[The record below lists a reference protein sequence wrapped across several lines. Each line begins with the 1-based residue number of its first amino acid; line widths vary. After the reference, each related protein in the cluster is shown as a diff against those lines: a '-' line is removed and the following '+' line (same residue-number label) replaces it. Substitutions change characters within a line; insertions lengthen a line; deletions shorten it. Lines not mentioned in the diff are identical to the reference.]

1 LGTSTSA
8 EGKVY
13 FSNLDKHVKSF
24 AYGIGT
30 ENAISLAFSKDR
42 VQDRKTWLQESYN
55 EDDFIDPNKSIV
67 TFEEFINVEMIQ
79 FSYADLV
86 RSLPSVIDGLKPSQ
100 RKVLHSCFKRNLNQ
114 ELKVVQLGGSVAEIS
129 GYHHGDQSLT
139 ATIVRMAQ
147 DYTGSNNV
155 PLLFPSGQF
164 GTRHEGG
171 KDFASPRYI
180 FTRLSKMTRFLFPQV
195 SARSLI
201 CMCTSELML

>member
-1 LGTSTSA
+1 MGTSTST

-24 AYGIGT
+24 AYGKDT
-30 ENAISLAFSKDR
+30 ENAISLAFNKNR
-42 VQDRKTWLQESYN
+42 VHDRKTWLQDSYH
-55 EDDFIDPNKSIV
+55 EGDFIDPNKSLV

-79 FSYADLV
+79 FSHSDLV
-86 RSLPSVIDGLKPSQ
+86 RSLPSIIDGLKPSH
-100 RKVLHSCFKRNLNQ
+100 RKVLHSCFKRNLHT

-147 DYTGSNNV
+147 DFAGSNNI

-171 KDFASPRYI
+171 KDYASPRYI
-180 FTRLSKMTRFLFPQV
+180 FTRLSHLTRLIFPQV
-195 SARSLI
+195 RRY
-201 CMCTSELML
+201 

>member
-1 LGTSTSA
+1 MGTSSSA

-13 FSNLDKHVKSF
+13 FSNLDTHVKRF
-24 AYGIGT
+24 AYGDDT

-42 VQDRKTWLQESYN
+42 VQDRKTWLQEKYC
-55 EDDFIDPNKSIV
+55 EDDFIDPSKSVV
-67 TFEEFINVEMIQ
+67 TFEEFINVELIQ
-79 FSYADLV
+79 FSYSDLV
-86 RSLPSVIDGLKPSQ
+86 RSLPSAIDGLKPSQ
-100 RKVLHSCFKRNLNQ
+100 RKVLHSCFKRNLYD

-147 DYTGSNNV
+147 DYAGANNI

-180 FTRLSKMTRFLFPQV
+180 FTRLSGLTRFLFPQV
-195 SARSLI
+195 RDRKSVV
-201 CMCTSELML
+201 